1 MAKIYTISLSLT
13 RGVEGVIDCT
23 VKSGDPRL
31 APNWRI
37 VMGHKRGTV
46 SDEEYVREYLSM
58 MRRSYLE
65 NMDFWSGLLKR
76 EKLVLA
82 CYCKKQA
89 RFCHRYI
96 LAEILERLGGE
107 IVGEIV
113 DVDRKTVVPIPR
125 LARPY
130 MRPSGPAPR

>member
-1 MAKIYTISLSLT
+1 VDFLAKIYTISLSLS
-13 RGVEGVIDCT
+13 RGVQGVIDTT

-46 SDEEYVREYLSM
+46 SDEEYIREYLMM
-58 MRRSYLE
+58 MRMSYLE
-65 NMDFWSGLLKR
+65 NRDFWDGLLKR
-76 EKLVLA
+76 DRLIFA

-96 LAEILERLGGE
+96 LAEIFERLGGE

-113 DVDRKTVVPIPR
+113 DVGKGTVVPIPR

-130 MRPSGPAPR
+130 MRT

>member
-1 MAKIYTISLSLT
+1 MAKIYTISLSMA
-13 RGVEGVIDCT
+13 RGIDVIDCT

-46 SDEEYVREYLSM
+46 SDEEYIREYLMM
-58 MRRSYLE
+58 MRMSYLA
-65 NMDFWSGLLKR
+65 NRDFWDGLLKR
-76 EKLVLA
+76 DRLIFA

-96 LAEILERLGGE
+96 LAEIFERLGGE

-113 DVDRKTVVPIPR
+113 DRKGTVVPIPR
-125 LARPY
+125 LAHPY
-130 MRPSGPAPR
+130 ML

>member
-1 MAKIYTISLSLT
+1 MAKIYTISLSLS
-13 RGVEGVIDCT
+13 RWAEGVIDGVIDTT

-46 SDEEYVREYLSM
+46 SDEEYIREYLNM
-58 MRRSYLE
+58 MRRSYIE
-65 NMDFWSGLLKR
+65 NRDFWNELLKR

-96 LAEILERLGGE
+96 LAEIFERLGGE

-113 DVDRKTVVPIPR
+113 DRKGTVVPIPR

-130 MRPSGPAPR
+130 MRT

>member
-1 MAKIYTISLSLT
+1 
-13 RGVEGVIDCT
+13 IDTT

-46 SDEEYVREYLSM
+46 SDEEYVREYLAM
-58 MRRSYLE
+58 MRRSYLS
-65 NMDFWSGLLKR
+65 NRDFWSGLLKR
-76 EKLVLA
+76 DRVILA

-89 RFCHRYI
+89 KFCHRYI
-96 LAEILERLGGE
+96 LAEIFERLGGE

-113 DVDRKTVVPIPR
+113 DPKNNVVVPIPR
-125 LARPY
+125 HA
-130 MRPSGPAPR
+130 

>member
-1 MAKIYTISLSLT
+1 MAKIYTISLSLS
-13 RGVEGVIDCT
+13 RGAEGVIDGVIDTT

-46 SDEEYVREYLSM
+46 SDEEYIREYLSM
-58 MRRSYLE
+58 MRRSYLA
-65 NMDFWSGLLKR
+65 NRDFWEELLKR
-76 EKLVLA
+76 EKLILA

-96 LAEILERLGGE
+96 LAEIFERLGGE
-107 IVGEIV
+107 IVGEIT
-113 DVDRKTVVPIPR
+113 DRKGTVVPIPR

-130 MRPSGPAPR
+130 MRT